1 MKTPSILFVDGLW
14 VEKFGIMSL
23 VPHLQQD
30 GWRVGWVLTRNRARL
45 QRYVREFKP
54 DYLAFSVTTGYHEKA
69 LEMARLVKARWPE
82 TKTVFG
88 GPHVTYFPELALAE
102 EVDYAFRGEC
112 DRELPAALRM
122 LAAGAAPETV
132 PNLVFEGG
140 GSFGVAQDDRL
151 LPHSPISFGPLS
163 PLTEDLD
170 LLPFPD
176 RELLYAR
183 YRFFRASPYRQ
194 FMVSRGCPHDCA
206 FCFNHK
212 LKDTYRGKGRFV
224 RLRSPESIIDE
235 ALAVKNRWGMKL
247 ASFEDDLLTF
257 NRPWL
262 EKLLTLWRRKVGTP
276 YNLNGMAG
284 DLADEEL
291 VRLLKDTGA
300 WCVAFGVE
308 TGNEELRSALLN
320 KRVSNAQIEEA
331 GRLLN
336 AHGVNFLTYNM
347 LALPGETLGQARE
360 TLRLNRSIGAR
371 LARYTIFQP
380 YPGTQLGDRA
390 ATPVGREMHYHESP
404 LAEKEARRIARLQK
418 YALAG
423 MRSPAGERLAVAASF
438 VPAGPLPD
446 LFFYASYFDVVRR
459 YMKTGYRHLAELGLR
474 SLTDLL

>member
-1 MKTPSILFVDGLW
+1 MRVPSILFVDSLW

-23 VPHLQQD
+23 IPHLREA
-30 GWRVGWVLTRNRARL
+30 GWRVNWILTRNRARL
-45 QRYVREFKP
+45 VRYVRELRP
-54 DYLAFSVTTGYHEKA
+54 DYLAFSVTTGYHAKA
-69 LEMARLVKARWPE
+69 LEMARLVKAQWPE
-82 TKTVFG
+82 ITTVFG
-88 GPHVTYFPELALAE
+88 GPHVTYFPEFALE
-102 EVDYAFRGEC
+102 EAVDLAFRGEC
-112 DRELPAALRM
+112 DRELPEALTM
-122 LAAGAAPETV
+122 LAAGSAPDTV
-132 PNLVFEGG
+132 PNLVF
-140 GSFGVAQDDRL
+140 Q
-151 LPHSPISFGPLS
+151 SPIPNPQSPIAFGPLA
-163 PLTEDLD
+163 PLAEDLD
-170 LLPFPD
+170 SLPFPD
-176 RELLYAR
+176 RELLYSR
-183 YRFFRASPYRQ
+183 YRFFRSSPYRQ

-212 LKDTYRGKGRFV
+212 LKATYRGKGRFV

-235 ALAVKNRWGMKL
+235 ALSVKKRWGMKL

-262 EKLLTLWRRKVGTP
+262 ERLLTLWREKVGAP
-276 YNLNGMAG
+276 YNLNAMAG
-284 DLADEEL
+284 DLADEGL

-308 TGNEELRSALLN
+308 TGNEDLRTSLLN

-336 AHGVNFLTYNM
+336 THGVNFLTYNM

-360 TLRLNRSIGAR
+360 TLKLNRAIGAR

-380 YPGTQLGDRA
+380 YPGTQLGDRVA
-390 ATPVGREMHYHESP
+390 APTGREMHYHETP
-404 LAEKEARRIARLQK
+404 LGERDARRIARLQK

-423 MRSPAGERLAVAASF
+423 MRSPMGERLAVAASF
-438 VPAGPLPD
+438 VPAGPLPS